1 MLGFSDLRTKKYYRG
16 HAMIWRGDEMA
27 ISPKLSMPTSFR
39 KINMKIDFVSDIA
52 CPWCAVGLNA
62 LEIALKR
69 IGDDMPTTVH
79 MRPFELN
86 PDMAKEGVDA
96 SDYLAKKY
104 GLSAAQLAANRANI
118 RARGE
123 AVGFSFGDRN
133 RVWNTFDAHRLL
145 HWAGLQDLAKQRALK
160 HALLRSYHGEGRN
173 PSSPDVLVE
182 LAQEVGLDAVAARD
196 VLESD
201 TYTREVREAEQFWI
215 SNGINSVPAVI
226 INDQHL
232 ISGGQPPEVF
242 EQALRQIAN
251 EAQHAATS

>member
-1 MLGFSDLRTKKYYRG
+1 
-16 HAMIWRGDEMA
+16 
-27 ISPKLSMPTSFR
+27 
-39 KINMKIDFVSDIA
+39 MKIDFVSDIA

-69 IGDDMPTTVH
+69 IGDDIPTTLH
-79 MRPFELN
+79 MQPFELN

-96 SDYLAKKY
+96 SEYLAKKY
-104 GLSAAQLAANRANI
+104 GLSTTQLAANRANI

-123 AVGFSFGDRN
+123 AVGFTFGDRS

-160 HALLRSYHGEGRN
+160 HALLRSYHAEGRN
-173 PSSPDVLVE
+173 PSSTDILVE
-182 LAQEVGLDAVAARD
+182 LAQEVGLDGVAARSI
-196 VLESD
+196 LESD
-201 TYTREVREAEQFWI
+201 TYTREVRAAEQYWI
-215 SNGINSVPAVI
+215 RNGINSVPAVI

-242 EQALRQIAN
+242 EQALRQIAS
-251 EAQHAATS
+251 EAQHSAKP